1 MKGEE
6 ASSWLKMLTRKIK
19 IVTTILPDISYDNL
33 GRRRREKNFSFT
45 LDKDGTF
52 TYMGPW
58 PWNHLLAW
66 GGLKCST
73 GVGVKKWPPG
83 G

>member
-1 MKGEE
+1 MTYLKMKGQE
-6 ASSWLKMLTRKIK
+6 ASSWLKMVTRKMK
-19 IVTTILPDISYDNL
+19 IVSKILPDTGYNL
-33 GRRRREKNFSFT
+33 SPPQARKKSFH
-45 LDKDGTF
+45 LDGTLIW
-52 TYMGPW
+52 GLR